1 MKLLTCVFQNN
12 YCLNPEN
19 TFGKLLEWNQTRI
32 AIQQSKIAYLLT
44 DFTIFLRVSLF
55 RSHFQIKYSDQLL
68 PHLNL
73 NPLFFFYSFC

>member
-44 DFTIFLRVSLF
+44 DFTIFLRVS
-55 RSHFQIKYSDQLL
+55 
-68 PHLNL
+68 
-73 NPLFFFYSFC
+73 